1 MYNAEKSKGGGTTLQ
16 IKDIKK
22 VYKTGPLVQRAL
34 DGVSLSLRD
43 NEFVAILGPSG
54 SGKTTLLNVIGG
66 LDRCDGGELVINGVS
81 TKKYSARDWDS
92 YRNHTVGFVFQS
104 YNLIPHQSVL
114 ANVELAL
121 TISGVGRS
129 ERRRRAR
136 EALVKVGLAEHLHK
150 KPAQLS
156 GGQMQRV
163 AIARALVNDPDVLLA
178 DEPTGALDSE
188 TSVQVME
195 LLKEVAR
202 DRLVVMVT
210 HNPELA
216 DQYATRI
223 VRLKDGQ
230 ITDDTD
236 PYDPETET
244 PAVHRNLGRAFM
256 SPLTA
261 LSLSFHNLWTKKV
274 RTLLVAFAGSIGII
288 GIAMILS
295 MSNGVDRYIQS
306 VEEDTLKSYPLQITD
321 SSFNLAAFLPQ
332 NRQNDGE
339 DAEEPQ
345 AEPAEVRE
353 WKTVTNLF
361 SRVSVNDLTAL
372 RAYLESGQSDIYDH
386 VQAITYEYNVTPR
399 IYSLDGEIVRQV
411 NPDASFTA
419 LGVSSGEGLNSML
432 SQFSST
438 DSFHPMPSDPILY
451 EEQYEVAAGRWPA
464 AWNECVVV
472 LSRGGWVPDLTL
484 YALGLKDPAELE
496 EMVRAFA
503 QGEPV
508 PEGSPALELDY
519 EDLLGISFKV
529 LPASDLY
536 AYDADYQVWADRSA
550 DEAWLRRTLESA
562 ADLMVVGVVLPTEDL
577 SNPTLSTGVAY
588 PAALTDHLRALSA
601 GSAVTQ
607 SQLADRDIDVF
618 TGLPFGET
626 GQDRDMDL
634 STLFSVDEAAISQA
648 FQFDLG
654 EEGDFDLSGF
664 DLSGMDFSGLDL
676 TGSID
681 PNAFSAAMPSL
692 SQKDIADLMQGVK
705 LQLSAEDLRDLF
717 EKILSGWLEQ
727 AKQDPATDPTRLAG
741 ALAEYLGSDDARQ
754 TLEDGIRAAL
764 EENGAAAVSAEEL
777 EAMLTAVLA
786 GYPDY
791 AAARAAEEQGPGEE
805 GEPGGEEEPGEG
817 DEPGGEPLPLAYLSD
832 YLQTEEAQAALEAAA
847 GELRERAEAFTLSP
861 EQVGALTRQVYE
873 NYETWADENGQP
885 GIESVTGSFTD
896 YLASDEA
903 GALLGETVARALDT
917 SGLEKRAAALFS
929 RYVSSVGSAIG
940 TALETAMG
948 GLTEQLTAAV
958 AENLSGLTEQ
968 FAANLQDAFTLD
980 PEALAEAFSMNMDA
994 AELRD
999 LMTALLSKQSSSYAG
1014 NLRKLGYALDEDPA
1028 SITIYPKDFDGKSR
1042 VKEILADYNAR
1053 MEKEDPDK
1061 VITYTDVVDTLM
1073 SSVTDIVDAISA
1085 VLIAFVAVSLVVS
1098 SVMIGVITYIS
1109 VLERRKEIGV
1119 LRAIGASKRNVS
1131 QVFNAETFIIGLLA
1145 GLLGVGIS
1153 YLLLIPANKIIAS
1166 VAGNVSIRAYLPVV
1180 AAAVLVALSVVLT
1193 LLGGLIP
1200 SKKAARQDPVAAL
1213 RSE

>member
-1 MYNAEKSKGGGTTLQ
+1 MLQ
-16 IKDIKK
+16 IKDIRK
-22 VYKTGPLVQRAL
+22 VYNTGPLVQRAL
-34 DGVSLSLRD
+34 DGVSLDLRD

-66 LDRCDGGELVINGVS
+66 LDRCDEGELVINGVS
-81 TKKYSARDWDS
+81 TRKYSARDWDS

-244 PAVHRNLGRAFM
+244 PAVHKNLGRAFM

-321 SSFNLAAFLPQ
+321 SSFNLAAFMPQ
-332 NRQNDGE
+332 NRKDDEE
-339 DAEEPQ
+339 DEEEPQ
-345 AEPAEVRE
+345 EEPAEVRE

-372 RAYLESGQSDIYDH
+372 RAWLESGETDIYDH

-399 IYSLDGEIVRQV
+399 IYAVNGETVRQV
-411 NPDASFTA
+411 NPDVSFA
-419 LGVSSGEGLNSML
+419 AMGVSSAEGLSSMI
-432 SQFSST
+432 SSFSST

-472 LSRGGWVPDLTL
+472 LSKGGWVPDLTL

-496 EMVRAFA
+496 EMVRRFA

-508 PEGSPALELDY
+508 PEGSPALRLDY

-536 AYDADYQVWADRSA
+536 AYDEDYNVWADRSG
-550 DEAWLRRTLESA
+550 DEAWLKRTLETA
-562 ADLMVVGVVLPTEDL
+562 ADLTVVGVVLPTEDL
-577 SNPTLSTGVAY
+577 SNPTLSYGVAY
-588 PAALTDHLRALSA
+588 PAALTDRLRALSA
-601 GSAVTQ
+601 ESAVTK
-607 SQLADRDIDVF
+607 SQLADRDTDVF

-634 STLFSVDEAAISQA
+634 SALFSVDEAAISEA

-654 EEGDFDLSGF
+654 EEGDLDLSGF
-664 DLSGMDFSGLDL
+664 DLSGMDFSDLDL

-681 PNAFSAAMPSL
+681 PNAFSAAMPSI
-692 SQKDIADLMQGVK
+692 SQRDIADLMQGVK
-705 LQLSAEDLRDLF
+705 LRLNAEDLRDLF
-717 EKILSGWLEQ
+717 EKLLSGWLEQ
-727 AKQDPATDPTRLAG
+727 AQQDPATDPSRLAG
-741 ALAEYLGSDDARQ
+741 ALRDYLGSDEARQ
-754 TLEDGIRAAL
+754 TLEAGIQAAL
-764 EENGAAAVSAEEL
+764 EENGAAAVTAEEL

-791 AAARAAEEQGPGEE
+791 AAARAAEDE
-805 GEPGGEEEPGEG
+805 GEDGE
-817 DEPGGEPLPLAYLSD
+817 DETPLPLAYLSD
-832 YLQTEEAQAALEAAA
+832 YLQTEEARAALEAAA

-861 EQVGALTRQVYE
+861 EQIGALTQQVYE
-873 NYETWADENGQP
+873 NYETWAAENGQP
-885 GIESVTGSFTD
+885 GFGAITDSFTD

-903 GALLGETVARALDT
+903 SALLGDAVGKALDT

-929 RYVSSVGSAIG
+929 RYASSVGSAIG

-948 GLTEQLTAAV
+948 GLTDQLTRAIS
-958 AENLSGLTEQ
+958 ENLSGLTEQ

-999 LMTALLSKQSSSYAG
+999 LMTALLSKQSSTYAG

-1028 SITIYPKDFDGKSR
+1028 SITIYPRDFDGKNR

-1061 VITYTDVVDTLM
+1061 VITYTDIVDTLM
-1073 SSVTDIVDAISA
+1073 SSVTEIVDAISA
-1085 VLIAFVAVSLVVS
+1085 VLIAFVAISLVVS

-1145 GLLGVGIS
+1145 GLLGVGIT
-1153 YLLLIPANKIIAS
+1153 YLLLIPANQIIAK
-1166 VAGNVSIRAYLPVV
+1166 VAKNVSIRAYLPLT
-1180 AAAVLVALSVVLT
+1180 AAAILVALSVVLT